1 MENALVAA
9 CLGGL
14 LSRHNARDEVEGL
27 NIAMK
32 ESCVLKGYELN
43 ALRKILDLCG
53 LDCDPNV
60 GLALFGER
68 MVADSGTAGRLP
80 INKVI
85 AAVNLADHIV
95 EDVFHLILCAGKLDA
110 EQSRAV
116 EETVDVLV
124 KSEDNAVAAVSR
136 VIDAV
141 AEIAHSVVHRNH
153 HFFKRTEFAVVIPQ
167 IFHLYIIPFPAKM
180 QDIINNYSKIRI
192 GQRHKSEPCFPA
204 IFSIFIIHTIKYK
217 CK

>member
-1 MENALVAA
+1 MLLEGKDFSVL
-9 CLGGL
+9 CQSGL
-14 LSRHNARDEVEGL
+14 
-27 NIAMK
+27 
-32 ESCVLKGYELN
+32 
-43 ALRKILDLCG
+43 
-53 LDCDPNV
+53 
-60 GLALFGER
+60 
-68 MVADSGTAGRLP
+68 
-80 INKVI
+80 
-85 AAVNLADHIV
+85 
-95 EDVFHLILCAGKLDA
+95 
-110 EQSRAV
+110 
-116 EETVDVLV
+116 
-124 KSEDNAVAAVSR
+124 
-136 VIDAV
+136 IDAV

>member
-1 MENALVAA
+1 MYVAVSALRDSVAAMENALVAA
-9 CLGGL
+9 GLDGL

-27 NIAMK
+27 YIAMK

-68 MVADSGTAGRLP
+68 MVADSGSAGRLP

-95 EDVFHLILCAGKLDA
+95 EDVFHLILCAGKLNA
-110 EQSRAV
+110 EQSCAV
-116 EETVDVLV
+116 EKAINVLV
-124 KSEDNAVAAVSR
+124 ESEDDAVAAVGS

-141 AEIAHSVVHRNH
+141 AEIADSVVHGNH
-153 HFFKRTEFAVVIPQ
+153 HFFERTEFAVVVPKV
-167 IFHLYIIPFPAKM
+167 FHFEYHSFPCTYAGYNQQPFKNA
-180 QDIINNYSKIRI
+180 
-192 GQRHKSEPCFPA
+192 HW
-204 IFSIFIIHTIKYK
+204 
-217 CK
+217 

>member
-1 MENALVAA
+1 MRVRGFILQ
-9 CLGGL
+9 
-14 LSRHNARDEVEGL
+14 
-27 NIAMK
+27 
-32 ESCVLKGYELN
+32 SCVLKGYELN

-53 LDCDPNV
+53 LDCDPDV
-60 GLALFGER
+60 RLALFGER
-68 MVADSGTAGRLP
+68 MVADSGSAGRLP

-95 EDVFHLILCAGKLDA
+95 ENVFHLVLCAGKLDA

-124 KSEDNAVAAVSR
+124 KSEDDAVAAVSR

-141 AEIAHSVVHRNH
+141 AEIAGAVVHGH
-153 HFFKRTEFAVVIPQ
+153 HHLLDGRGLSVVIPQ